1 MNLGISMTYEFWKR
15 ASYLHMI
22 ILLEDWPMNIRLP
35 ILIVL
40 IVLLYFSFSQTYP
53 CLGQHFSKDSL
64 SLLAKNQEGLSTKES
79 SKEGPDTAVEE
90 YEKEKLAKLKRN
102 IGRRLLTVKTVNPA
116 VFFESPDDFG
126 KKLSIKREKEGFV
139 IVEVVQSQSG
149 NMNFYQV
156 KLDTGQIGYLTAD
169 GNYLEIKIKQGSL
182 ISVPRR
188 SGTRKKSLSQ
198 SKTLA
203 SEAMELVR
211 NHLTLADP
219 VSGEKRSVE
228 KKMMDEKA
236 RSFPNL
242 KWRYEAKEIGKNKY
256 RVTQYAGEGMG
267 PSLIRTW
274 IVDLSTTEVRSEN
287 LAAKEMYH

>member
-1 MNLGISMTYEFWKR
+1 MSYEFWER

-22 ILLEDWPMNIRLP
+22 ILVEDWPMNVRLP

-64 SLLAKNQEGLSTKES
+64 FLLVKNQEGLSTKES
-79 SKEGPDTAVEE
+79 SKEGPDIAIEE

-102 IGRRLLTVKTVNPA
+102 IGRRLLTVQTINPA
-116 VFFESPDDFG
+116 VFFESQDDLG

-182 ISVPRR
+182 ISVARR

-236 RSFPNL
+236 NFFQ
-242 KWRYEAKEIGKNKY
+242 I
-256 RVTQYAGEGMG
+256 
-267 PSLIRTW
+267 
-274 IVDLSTTEVRSEN
+274 
-287 LAAKEMYH
+287 